1 MSFYHVLELC
11 QNEQKGRDVFMFY
24 DVYVELCHNN
34 GKSPSAVAQELGINK
49 SNVSNWKNNGYTPR
63 GAVLN
68 KIAEYFGVSV
78 DYLLGK
84 EQKEKPLVND
94 DEELTEYLEQLR
106 TRPELKMMFQLT
118 KDATKED
125 VEKAV
130 KVIEAMLGKD

>member
-1 MSFYHVLELC
+1 MERIKTLKTENL
-11 QNEQKGRDVFMFY
+11 
-24 DVYVELCHNN
+24 
-34 GKSPSAVAQELGINK
+34 
-49 SNVSNWKNNGYTPR
+49 T
-63 GAVLN
+63 
-68 KIAEYFGVSV
+68 KISEYFGVSV

>member
-1 MSFYHVLELC
+1 MSTLYETIMSLC
-11 QNEQKGRDVFMFY
+11 EAKGIKGGRMCTDI
-24 DVYVELCHNN
+24 
-34 GKSPSAVAQELGINK
+34 GISKSMLSDLKMGRKKTLSAETLAKIADYF
-49 SNVSNWKNNGYTPR
+49 NVS
-63 GAVLN
+63 V
-68 KIAEYFGVSV
+68 EY
-78 DYLLGK
+78 LMGK

>member
-1 MSFYHVLELC
+1 MHKNGGEKMSDLYNRIYELC
-11 QNEQKGRDVFMFY
+11 QDEGISIGKMCKDLSISRGNLT
-24 DVYVELCHNN
+24 ELKMERIKTLKTEN
-34 GKSPSAVAQELGINK
+34 L
-49 SNVSNWKNNGYTPR
+49 T
-63 GAVLN
+63 
-68 KIAEYFGVSV
+68 KISEYFGVSV

>member
-1 MSFYHVLELC
+1 MSDLYNRIYELC
-11 QNEQKGRDVFMFY
+11 QGKGISIGKMCKDLSISRGNLT
-24 DVYVELCHNN
+24 ELKMERIKTLKTENL
-34 GKSPSAVAQELGINK
+34 A
-49 SNVSNWKNNGYTPR
+49 
-63 GAVLN
+63 
-68 KIAEYFGVSV
+68 KISEYFGVSV

>member
-1 MSFYHVLELC
+1 MHKNGGEKMSDLYNRIYELC
-11 QNEQKGRDVFMFY
+11 QGKGISIGKMCKDLSISRGNLT
-24 DVYVELCHNN
+24 ELKMERIKTLKTEN
-34 GKSPSAVAQELGINK
+34 L
-49 SNVSNWKNNGYTPR
+49 T
-63 GAVLN
+63 
-68 KIAEYFGVSV
+68 KISEYFGVSV

>member
-1 MSFYHVLELC
+1 MSDLYNRIYELC
-11 QNEQKGRDVFMFY
+11 QGKGISI
-24 DVYVELCHNN
+24 
-34 GKSPSAVAQELGINK
+34 GKMCKDLSIS
-49 SNVSNWKNNGYTPR
+49 R
-63 GAVLN
+63 GNLTGLKMERIKTLKTEN
-68 KIAEYFGVSV
+68 LTKISEYFGVSV

>member
-1 MSFYHVLELC
+1 MSDLYNRIYELC
-11 QNEQKGRDVFMFY
+11 QGKGISIGKMCKDLSISRGNLT
-24 DVYVELCHNN
+24 ELKMERIKTLKTEN
-34 GKSPSAVAQELGINK
+34 L
-49 SNVSNWKNNGYTPR
+49 T
-63 GAVLN
+63 
-68 KIAEYFGVSV
+68 KISEYFGVSV

-84 EQKEKPLVND
+84 EQKEKPFVND

>member
-1 MSFYHVLELC
+1 MSDLYNRIYELC
-11 QNEQKGRDVFMFY
+11 QGKGISIGKMCKDLSISRGNLT
-24 DVYVELCHNN
+24 ELKMERIKTLKTEN
-34 GKSPSAVAQELGINK
+34 L
-49 SNVSNWKNNGYTPR
+49 T
-63 GAVLN
+63 
-68 KIAEYFGVSV
+68 KISEYFGVSV

-106 TRPELKMMFQLT
+106 TRPGLKMMFQLT

>member
-1 MSFYHVLELC
+1 MSDLYNRIYELC
-11 QNEQKGRDVFMFY
+11 QDEGISIGKMCKDLSISRGNLT
-24 DVYVELCHNN
+24 ELKMERIKTLKTEN
-34 GKSPSAVAQELGINK
+34 L
-49 SNVSNWKNNGYTPR
+49 T
-63 GAVLN
+63 
-68 KIAEYFGVSV
+68 KISEYFGVSV

-84 EQKEKPLVND
+84 ETKEKPLVND

>member
-1 MSFYHVLELC
+1 MSDLYNRIYELC
-11 QNEQKGRDVFMFY
+11 QGKGISIGKMCKDLSISRGNLT
-24 DVYVELCHNN
+24 ELKMERIKTLKTEN
-34 GKSPSAVAQELGINK
+34 L
-49 SNVSNWKNNGYTPR
+49 T
-63 GAVLN
+63 
-68 KIAEYFGVSV
+68 KISEYFGVSV

>member
-1 MSFYHVLELC
+1 MCTDIGISKSMLSDL
-11 QNEQKGRDVFMFY
+11 KMGRKKT
-24 DVYVELCHNN
+24 L
-34 GKSPSAVAQELGINK
+34 SAETLA
-49 SNVSNWKNNGYTPR
+49 
-63 GAVLN
+63 
-68 KIAEYFGVSV
+68 KIADYFDVSV
-78 DYLLGK
+78 EYLMGK

>member
-1 MSFYHVLELC
+1 MSDLYNRIYELC
-11 QNEQKGRDVFMFY
+11 QGKGISIGKMCKDLSISRGNLT
-24 DVYVELCHNN
+24 ELKMERIKTLKTEN
-34 GKSPSAVAQELGINK
+34 L
-49 SNVSNWKNNGYTPR
+49 T
-63 GAVLN
+63 
-68 KIAEYFGVSV
+68 KISEYFGVSV

-94 DEELTEYLEQLR
+94 DEERTEYLEQLR
-106 TRPELKMMFQLT
+106 TRPELKMMFQHT

>member
-1 MSFYHVLELC
+1 MCTDIGISKSMLSDL
-11 QNEQKGRDVFMFY
+11 KMGRKKT
-24 DVYVELCHNN
+24 L
-34 GKSPSAVAQELGINK
+34 SAETLAKIADYF
-49 SNVSNWKNNGYTPR
+49 NVS
-63 GAVLN
+63 V
-68 KIAEYFGVSV
+68 EY
-78 DYLLGK
+78 LMGK